1 MHDCKVKKKCTKSS
15 YTVFTLC
22 QFICKPC
29 CGETCPVV
37 DTHFLGA
44 MGGMHVKRRF
54 VGKAAHANKITQG
67 VPKAK
72 RLQVHDDNQKS
83 ENILI

>member
-1 MHDCKVKKKCTKSS
+1 M
-15 YTVFTLC
+15 
-22 QFICKPC
+22 PC
-29 CGETCPVV
+29 CRHT
-37 DTHFLGA
+37 LSSA

-54 VGKAAHANKITQG
+54 VGEAAHANKITQG